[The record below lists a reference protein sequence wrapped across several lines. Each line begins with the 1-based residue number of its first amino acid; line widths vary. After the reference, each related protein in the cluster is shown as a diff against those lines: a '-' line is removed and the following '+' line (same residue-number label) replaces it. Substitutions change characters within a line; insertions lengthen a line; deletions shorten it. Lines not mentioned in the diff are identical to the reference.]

1 MKNTL
6 FALTPLLFLTAQ
18 AFAQAD
24 TKEATT
30 LFKNGGRLTT
40 ERMGFFVAPA
50 VGLTQLDDA
59 AAALFH
65 VRGGLNF
72 SDVFS
77 FGGFYNASM
86 HQIVPKSETL
96 ANIYMDYW
104 SAGGLLEFTA
114 FAKKLVHVTFPIQV
128 GIGEVQMDN
137 EEGDAELGEANFAV
151 IEPAALIELNLHKY
165 VRLNVGAGYRWISDM
180 EYRNFDQ
187 RSLAGLTGYAG
198 LRFGWFR

>member
-1 MKNTL
+1 MKNKLFIFTL
-6 FALTPLLFLTAQ
+6 FLLMAAKASAQ
-18 AFAQAD
+18 
-24 TKEATT
+24 TEPSEANT

-50 VGLTQLDDA
+50 IGLTKLDDA

-65 VRGGLNF
+65 VRGGMNF
-72 SDVFS
+72 SDAFS

-96 ANIYMDYW
+96 ANICMDYW

-114 FAKKLVHVTFPIQV
+114 FAKKLVHVTFPIQL

-165 VRLNVGAGYRWISDM
+165 VRLNVGAGYRWISDV

-187 RSLAGLTGYAG
+187 RSLEGLTGYAG